1 MLTNANH
8 ACFWLR
14 VWWPTWF
21 IGLEFPHF
29 PSFSYPN
36 AECYEGFG
44 ENYQGDQSRT
54 RSNLPCAPWRD
65 HHSRLAHC
73 VPASFWPYNFAKLC
87 LDVQNRHAPL
97 CQTADEHLSLKQR
110 LRSPQFS
117 AMSLILVRGVFFGA
131 AKREKRKPPK
141 EIEQKICKRQGC
153 LFFSQARTW
162 QH

>member
-1 MLTNANH
+1 MLTNANQ

-14 VWWPTWF
+14 VWWKTQTWF

-65 HHSRLAHC
+65 HHSRLARC
-73 VPASFWPYNFAKLC
+73 VPATFWPYNFANLC
-87 LDVQNRHAPL
+87 HDVQNRHAPL

-117 AMSLILVRGVFFGA
+117 AMSSGKTTRRNWTENMQTSRISFFCKLVHDSISLLWNVFVF
-131 AKREKRKPPK
+131 
-141 EIEQKICKRQGC
+141 
-153 LFFSQARTW
+153 L
-162 QH
+162 